1 MEIIIIRDRKGS
13 KNKYFQNTISKLIK
27 LLLLTT
33 FSTISLF
40 LCFFFYI
47 CNRVNKSICQ
57 QKIPK

>member
-1 MEIIIIRDRKGS
+1 MEIIIIRDRRGS
-13 KNKYFQNTISKLIK
+13 KNKYFQNTINKLIK

-40 LCFFFYI
+40 LCFFFHI
-47 CNRVNKSICQ
+47 FNRVNKSICQ